1 MNKTIMKKY
10 LVLLFF
16 IPCLSQAGEFI
27 NGLNLSSP
35 LLFSGT
41 VGYRF
46 SNEEKPGMG
55 PMMEAEAGIGGAKL
69 LLGFDGMDEGFG
81 FGVKASYLT
90 TWFEPVNVDADQQ
103 YLGMEFQAGNTGFIA
118 SFGAYAQLDGDDDSF
133 ITTLSIGI
141 RFK

>member
-1 MNKTIMKKY
+1 MKKY
-10 LVLLFF
+10 ILLLLFV
-16 IPCLSQAGEFI
+16 PCFCQAGDFI
-27 NGLNLSSP
+27 KGLNLSSP

-41 VGYRF
+41 LGYRF
-46 SNEEKPGMG
+46 DNEGNPGMG
-55 PMMEAEAGIGGAKL
+55 PMIEAEAGIGGGKIL
-69 LLGFDGMDEGFG
+69 IGFDGMDDGFG

-90 TWFEPVNVDADQQ
+90 TWFEPINIDSDQQ

-118 SFGAYAQLDGDDDSF
+118 SFGAYAKIEGDDDSF